1 MRDSLRTILPENLSG
16 EAASCL
22 VTFLYD
28 LALTIESIYLGEI
41 LKYSRS
47 IEEEHPDWTEPP
59 F

>member
-1 MRDSLRTILPENLSG
+1 MNDSLRTILPEKLSG
-16 EAASCL
+16 EAASHL

-28 LALTIESIYLGEI
+28 LALAIESIYLGEI

-47 IEEEHPDWTEPP
+47 IDEECPDWSEPP